1 VTEIKTTIE
10 IHNLEIDI
18 EKEKFF
24 RKYKIYP
31 KVIGILLNFTA
42 VGYVACIMIEKK
54 AKAAGFRKDL
64 IQNLPKDGA
73 VVRAI
78 ENSVFPYVGGTGNIT
93 IIRTPAGQGLN
104 DHLDSTPDQMGQDL
118 PKFRWVLSGKLDTM
132 YFYDE
137 DMNKVSFTPSTDKY
151 IVNGAHPHGMYNS
164 GTETKFTM
172 CLGHPWKDNEKFR
185 KNVETQ
191 PANIISFP
199 KDLKDE
205 WIDQRFVH
213 GKVGMGITDFKNKV
227 SK

>member
-1 VTEIKTTIE
+1 MTEIKTTIE

-18 EKEKFF
+18 EKEKILSEIQNLPESDWYFVKF
-24 RKYKIYP
+24 HGGWICGLYNDREEGEGGWFP
-31 KVIGILLNFTA
+31 K
-42 VGYVACIMIEKK
+42 
-54 AKAAGFRKDL
+54 GFNP
-64 IQNLPKDGA
+64 NLPKDGA